1 MPYGYIGCTSGST
14 GTVTVD
20 GTGSTWTNS
29 GDLYVGYYGNGTL
42 NITGGGAVSNTN
54 GYIGYNSGS
63 TGTVTVD
70 GTGSKWTNS
79 GRPLRRRHLATGR

>member
-1 MPYGYIGCTSGST
+1 M
-14 GTVTVD
+14 TVD

-29 GDLYVGYYGNGTL
+29 GSLYVGNCGNGTL

-63 TGTVTVD
+63 TGTVTVA
-70 GTGSKWTNS
+70 GTGSTWTNS
-79 GRPLRRRHLATGR
+79 GDLDVGNYGSGTLNITGGGAVSNI